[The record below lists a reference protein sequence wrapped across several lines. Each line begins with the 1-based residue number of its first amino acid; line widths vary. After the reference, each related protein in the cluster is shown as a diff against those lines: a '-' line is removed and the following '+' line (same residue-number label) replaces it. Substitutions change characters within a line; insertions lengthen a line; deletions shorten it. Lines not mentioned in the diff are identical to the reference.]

1 MTRPTAAQRRA
12 RLTLEVEA
20 IRPRRR
26 SAATYRLPA
35 PCGRALAHVTRQG
48 AAFLSLGAESP
59 AAVLANHSRRRFVC
73 REVPAGRVGN
83 VAKPIGP
90 SRDTEKRS

>member
-1 MTRPTAAQRRA
+1 MTRPTDPQRRA
-12 RLTLEVEA
+12 YLSLEGEA
-20 IRPRRR
+20 IRHRP
-26 SAATYRLPA
+26 AATYRLTA